1 MSGIKKFWILL
12 NTAQK
17 ARAVLVL
24 ITTVVGAALEA
35 AGVGLIVPFV
45 SVVVSDSFTLPL
57 FLTDLWPQLNDFN
70 RTELLYSSILLFLS
84 FYIFK
89 TMFILWLIALQ
100 ASFYYSVQGM
110 LSGRLFKSYMNRNYS
125 FHLNNN
131 SAKLLS
137 NTITETTQFSQ
148 GFASSFLLL
157 INDLLITLMILV
169 VLFLFEP
176 VGALLS
182 SLLFGSMSLL
192 LFAVSKSKSASWGQ
206 ARQNKEAKRIKSAQ
220 QGLNGVKDIKLYG
233 RENLFIEKYQAAT
246 GISLKAGR
254 NQTVLQQVPKIF
266 LELVAISALSGL
278 IAYLVFIG
286 NQSEIV
292 ASLSLFAAA
301 AFKLLPTLA
310 RLVQSSQAIVFNT
323 PVVTLIFDELVGH
336 ENNCQ
341 QNNKRLSLK
350 RPALKFDKNINIS
363 NLSLTYDNVKKP
375 VLDSINLNIEAGKM
389 IGFIG
394 PSGAGKSSLIYFILG
409 FITPLGTLKIDDEI
423 LTKSNISKWQQN
435 IGYVSQ
441 MIYLLDSTVKE
452 NIAFGVPHQNIDDNK
467 LQSAVKKAQI
477 GEFVGSLPDGLETI
491 VGEHGV
497 RLSGGQRQ
505 RLGIARALYN
515 DPPVLV
521 LDEATS
527 ALDEVTEAEVMN
539 SIQELHK
546 HKTILIITHRISTVK
561 NCDYIYKLKNGR
573 ISKHGTP
580 DKILGL

>member
-1 MSGIKKFWILL
+1 M
-12 NTAQK
+12 
-17 ARAVLVL
+17 
-24 ITTVVGAALEA
+24 
-35 AGVGLIVPFV
+35 
-45 SVVVSDSFTLPL
+45 
-57 FLTDLWPQLNDFN
+57 
-70 RTELLYSSILLFLS
+70 
-84 FYIFK
+84 
-89 TMFILWLIALQ
+89 
-100 ASFYYSVQGM
+100 
-110 LSGRLFKSYMNRNYS
+110 
-125 FHLNNN
+125 
-131 SAKLLS
+131 
-137 NTITETTQFSQ
+137 
-148 GFASSFLLL
+148 
-157 INDLLITLMILV
+157 
-169 VLFLFEP
+169 
-176 VGALLS
+176 
-182 SLLFGSMSLL
+182 
-192 LFAVSKSKSASWGQ
+192 
-206 ARQNKEAKRIKSAQ
+206 
-220 QGLNGVKDIKLYG
+220 
-233 RENLFIEKYQAAT
+233 
-246 GISLKAGR
+246 
-254 NQTVLQQVPKIF
+254 
-266 LELVAISALSGL
+266 
-278 IAYLVFIG
+278 
-286 NQSEIV
+286 
-292 ASLSLFAAA
+292 
-301 AFKLLPTLA
+301 
-310 RLVQSSQAIVFNT
+310 
-323 PVVTLIFDELVGH
+323 
-336 ENNCQ
+336 
-341 QNNKRLSLK
+341 K

-394 PSGAGKSSLIYFILG
+394 PSGAGKSSLIDCILG
-409 FITPLGTLKIDDEI
+409 LITPTLGTLKIDDEI